1 MTTLIKIGNS
11 LGIRIPK
18 AYIKKTKLQNKQ
30 LTFEILKD
38 GLLIKPVS
46 TNKRLD
52 WENKT
57 KVAMQNN
64 KDECIDSAFLEFDLD
79 SKEWNEA
86 I

>member
-18 AYIKKTKLQNKQ
+18 AYVEKTKLQNKQ

-46 TNKRLD
+46 TNKRLN
-52 WENKT
+52 WEKKT

-64 KDECIDSAFLEFDLD
+64 KNEYIDGEFLEFDLD
-79 SKEWNEA
+79 SKEWK
-86 I
+86 